1 MPLLFA
7 ATLFLSA
14 LLLFWVQPLAG
25 KMVLPLLGGAPAVWN
40 TCLLFFQA
48 ALLAGYGY
56 VHASTRWL
64 STRAQ
69 VVLHVAL
76 LAAAALALPVAVS
89 ESRAGAPDEAH
100 PALWLLKTLALTAGP
115 PFLALSASAPLLQKW
130 FSRTRDPSAKDPYFL
145 YSASNAGSLLA
156 LLAFP
161 ALFEPTLTLG
171 GQARAWAMGY
181 GALAVLVVA
190 CAAASLRAGAR
201 GDAARGSDAPADE
214 TDDARA
220 TADEGG
226 AVRDGLGGVG
236 GAEALTP
243 RRRLRWAL
251 LAFVPSSLV
260 MGVTTYVTTDL
271 VAVPLLWVVPLALY
285 LLSFVIVFAR
295 GRVVSRG
302 LAAKVL
308 PGAAVMLALVYLSGA
323 TQPAWFLIFFHL
335 LFLFTAALVCHG
347 QLADDRPDARH
358 LSEFY
363 LWLAAGGA
371 LGGLFNALVAPLV
384 FRTVV
389 EYPLVIVLASYLR
402 PAFRRE
408 RGRLFGLRLGARRGA
423 VVSKFRAEGGD
434 ADDEGGAASNGRAA
448 DVESVAGS
456 DEDAVGV
463 SGAAGAEGRVRVV
476 DLLPPLYLGA
486 LAAALSFMAQQFEV
500 SPAERAALALGA
512 PLFLLNYFFAPR
524 PLRFAVGLCAIML
537 ASAYFYEPRGPVLDE
552 SRNFYGTHRVTADSS
567 DRVHWLS
574 NGSTLHG
581 TQYTDMKR
589 ACEPL
594 SYYHR
599 EGPLGSV
606 FAALG
611 AKPDARPRGV
621 AVVGLGAGTTAAYA
635 RAGESWT
642 FYEIDPEVIRIARE
656 PLLFSYLSSC
666 AAAPVNIL
674 TGDAR
679 LRLREAPPNAYDL
692 IVLDAFSSD
701 AVPAHLLT
709 REAVALYLSKLAP
722 GGLIAFHVSN
732 RSLELERVALGVS
745 ADAGLDARVFADEP
759 DEEGRDPNHDAST
772 WVVAARSAEDLGAL
786 ARDARWQ
793 AATARD
799 QRLEVWRDDF
809 SNVVTLFKGF

>member
-1 MPLLFA
+1 MPFLFS

-76 LAAAALALPVAVS
+76 LLVAAFALPVVIS
-89 ESRAGAPDEAH
+89 ESRGGAPDEAH
-100 PALWLLKTLALTAGP
+100 PALWLLKTLTLTAGP
-115 PFLALSASAPLLQKW
+115 PFFALSASAPLLQRW
-130 FSRTRDPSAKDPYFL
+130 FSRTRDPSAGDPYFL

-161 ALFEPTLTLG
+161 VLFEPTLTLG
-171 GQARAWAMGY
+171 GQARAWTMGY
-181 GALAVLVVA
+181 GALVLLVVA
-190 CAAASLRAGAR
+190 CAAMSLRAKSRESATR
-201 GDAARGSDAPADE
+201 DAHASADE
-214 TDDARA
+214 TDAARA
-220 TADEGG
+220 TTVESD
-226 AVRDGLGGVG
+226 AVRNGLGGVG
-236 GAEALTP
+236 GAAALTLK
-243 RRRLRWAL
+243 RRLRWAL

-295 GRVVSRG
+295 ARVVPRG

-335 LFLFTAALVCHG
+335 LLLFTAALVCHG
-347 QLADDRPDARH
+347 QLADERPDARH

-363 LWLAAGGA
+363 LWLATGGA

-402 PAFRRE
+402 PAFLRE
-408 RGRLFGLRLGARRGA
+408 RGRLLGLRLGARRDTR
-423 VVSKFRAEGGD
+423 VSQFGVE
-434 ADDEGGAASNGRAA
+434 DEGVGDEG
-448 DVESVAGS
+448 VAGS
-456 DEDAVGV
+456 DEGAVGV
-463 SGAAGAEGRVRVV
+463 NGAAETEGRVRVV

-486 LAAALSFMAQQFEV
+486 LAAALAFMVQQFELRSV
-500 SPAERAALALGA
+500 ERAGLALGA

-537 ASAYFYEPRGPVLDE
+537 ASAYFYEPRGPVLHE
-552 SRNFYGTHRVTADSS
+552 SRNFYGTHRVTADYSGG
-567 DRVHWLS
+567 VHWLS

-581 TQYTDMKR
+581 TQYTDPKR

-599 EGPLGSV
+599 RGPLGAV
-606 FAALG
+606 FDEFDTGSNTRA
-611 AKPDARPRGV
+611 RGV
-621 AVVGLGAGTTAAYA
+621 AVVGLGAGTTVAYA

-642 FYEIDPEVIRIARE
+642 FYEIDPEVIEIARD
-656 PLLFSYLSSC
+656 PALFTYLSSC
-666 AAAPVNIL
+666 ASAPVRIV

-679 LRLREAPPNAYDL
+679 LRLREAPASAYDL

-722 GGLIAFHVSN
+722 GGRIAFHVSN
-732 RSLELERVALGVS
+732 RSLELERVALGVA
-745 ADAGLDARVFADEP
+745 ADAGLDARIFADEP
-759 DEEGRDPNHDAST
+759 DEKGRDPNHDAST
-772 WVVAARSAEDLGAL
+772 WVVAARNAEDLGAL

-793 AATARD
+793 TANAFGKRPE
-799 QRLEVWRDDF
+799 LWRDDF
-809 SNVVTLFKGF
+809 SNVVTLFKSGDK

>member
-1 MPLLFA
+1 MPFLFA

-69 VVLHVAL
+69 VLLHVAL
-76 LAAAALALPVAVS
+76 LLAAAFALPVVIS
-89 ESRAGAPDEAH
+89 ESRGGVPDEAH

-115 PFLALSASAPLLQKW
+115 PFFALSASAPLLQKW

-161 ALFEPTLTLG
+161 VLFEPTLTLG
-171 GQARAWAMGY
+171 GQSRAWTIGY
-181 GALAVLVVA
+181 CALVLLVVA
-190 CAAASLRAGAR
+190 CAAASLRAKSR
-201 GDAARGSDAPADE
+201 EDATRDAHVESDAI
-214 TDDARA
+214 RNGF
-220 TADEGG
+220 EGVDG
-226 AVRDGLGGVG
+226 A
-236 GAEALTP
+236 AALTLK
-243 RRRLRWAL
+243 RRLRWAL

-285 LLSFVIVFAR
+285 LLSFVVVFAR
-295 GRVVSRG
+295 VRVVSRG

-347 QLADDRPDARH
+347 QLADERPDARH

-363 LWLAAGGA
+363 LWLAMGGA

-408 RGRLFGLRLGARRGA
+408 RGRLLGLRLGARRDTP
-423 VVSKFRAEGGD
+423 VSKFGVEDGN
-434 ADDEGGAASNGRAA
+434 ADDEG
-448 DVESVAGS
+448 VAGS
-456 DEDAVGV
+456 GEDAF
-463 SGAAGAEGRVRVV
+463 GAKAAAETEGRVRVV

-486 LAAALSFMAQQFEV
+486 LAAALAFMVQQFELRSV
-500 SPAERAALALGA
+500 ERAALALGA

-537 ASAYFYEPRGPVLDE
+537 ASAYFYEPRGPVLHE
-552 SRNFYGTHRVTADSS
+552 SRNFYGTHRVTADASGG
-567 DRVHWLS
+567 VHWLS

-581 TQYTDMKR
+581 TQYTDPKR

-599 EGPLGSV
+599 QGPLGSV
-606 FAALG
+606 FAALDAG
-611 AKPDARPRGV
+611 SDARARSV
-621 AVVGLGAGTTAAYA
+621 AVVGLGAGTTVAYA

-642 FYEIDPEVIRIARE
+642 FYEIDPEVIRIARD
-656 PLLFSYLSSC
+656 PALFTYLSSC
-666 AAAPVNIL
+666 ASAPVRIV

-679 LRLREAPPNAYDL
+679 LRLREAPPAAYDL

-722 GGLIAFHVSN
+722 GGRIAFHVSN
-732 RSLELERVALGVS
+732 RSLELERVALGVA
-745 ADAGLDARVFADEP
+745 ADAGLDARIFADEP
-759 DEEGRDPNHDAST
+759 DEKGRDPNHDAST
-772 WVVAARSAEDLGAL
+772 WVVAARNAEDLGAL
-786 ARDARWQ
+786 ASDARWQ
-793 AATARD
+793 TATARD

-809 SNVVTLFKGF
+809 SNVVTLFKSGDK